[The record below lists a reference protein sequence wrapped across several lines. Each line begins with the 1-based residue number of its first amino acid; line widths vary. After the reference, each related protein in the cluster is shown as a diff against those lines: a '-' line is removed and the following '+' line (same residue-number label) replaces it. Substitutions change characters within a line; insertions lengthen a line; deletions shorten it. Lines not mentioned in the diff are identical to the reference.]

1 MGRNARNAIG
11 AIAAVCAGLAVL
23 INVLFMQRGS
33 HPAPLFGA
41 SIPPTGLPLVGKIP
55 MPAARPSPAETS
67 RSGAVI
73 IPRTPG
79 EIITDIQRE
88 LLRRGY
94 YEGPVDGFYG
104 PKTDAAIREFEH
116 LAALKASAEPS
127 ETLLQSMRQASPT
140 LSKLSTAQGPSA
152 RTSEPAQEQTAPA
165 ARVIAMQR
173 ALSEYGYGQIKATG
187 VVDADTQRAIEK
199 FELDRNLPV
208 TRQYSERLARE
219 LAALTGRALD

>member
-1 MGRNARNAIG
+1 
-11 AIAAVCAGLAVL
+11 
-23 INVLFMQRGS
+23 
-33 HPAPLFGA
+33 
-41 SIPPTGLPLVGKIP
+41 
-55 MPAARPSPAETS
+55 
-67 RSGAVI
+67 
-73 IPRTPG
+73 
-79 EIITDIQRE
+79 
-88 LLRRGY
+88 LRRGY
-94 YEGPVDGFYG
+94 YGGPVDGFYG

-140 LSKLSTAQGPSA
+140 LSRLSTAQGSSA

-173 ALSEYGYGQIKATG
+173 ALSEYGYGQIRATG